1 MRERKYRGQKTS
13 TGEWKYGSLIVDSG
27 NGAHCIVQIRANP
40 VSNGVITG
48 WCFGVK
54 RETVGEFTGLQDK
67 DGTDIYEG
75 DNVRSGMTGA
85 QYTIMFGEY
94 QTKNSSGIGFW
105 KKAING
111 ATDRCITS
119 DSSVQRVIGNIHEK

>member
-75 DNVRSGMTGA
+75 DELEYTFDHIDRVNGIVKWYKNNSHFSCSTPNGDYSISMSG
-85 QYTIMFGEY
+85 
-94 QTKNSSGIGFW
+94 SSVLGIG
-105 KKAING
+105 
-111 ATDRCITS
+111 
-119 DSSVQRVIGNIHEK
+119 VIGNIHEQ